1 MPAKLRSGRK
11 ATCPYLPVRI
21 GIRCFRCARTGYQLV
36 IPNERLGQGAA
47 IYTDDDE
54 IGRAVAADL
63 EECWQGEGWYRICF
77 TDGMGSYP
85 ATWYGTEADL
95 ADDLRGAYGDAG
107 EIHLPYAEISVIDQ
121 AVEKVWQGEG
131 WYRVT
136 GGDGEKWEP
145 DFYVT
150 RECLVAALR
159 DAYDEASFSGAICV
173 PRVEPAP
180 DPNRRRTHAF

>member
-1 MPAKLRSGRK
+1 M
-11 ATCPYLPVRI
+11 
-21 GIRCFRCARTGYQLV
+21 
-36 IPNERLGQGAA
+36 
-47 IYTDDDE
+47 YTDDDE

-63 EECWQGEGWYRICF
+63 EEC
-77 TDGMGSYP
+77 
-85 ATWYGTEADL
+85 
-95 ADDLRGAYGDAG
+95 
-107 EIHLPYAEISVIDQ
+107 
-121 AVEKVWQGEG
+121 WQGEG

-159 DAYDEASFSGAICV
+159 DAYDEASFNGAICV

-180 DPNRRRTHAF
+180 DPNRRRTHAFRTAP

>member
-1 MPAKLRSGRK
+1 
-11 ATCPYLPVRI
+11 
-21 GIRCFRCARTGYQLV
+21 
-36 IPNERLGQGAA
+36 
-47 IYTDDDE
+47 
-54 IGRAVAADL
+54 
-63 EECWQGEGWYRICF
+63 
-77 TDGMGSYP
+77 MGSYP
-85 ATWYGTEADL
+85 ATWYGAEADL
-95 ADDLRGAYGDAG
+95 AGGLRGAYGDAG
-107 EIHLPYAEISVIDQ
+107 EIILPYAEISVIDQ

>member
-1 MPAKLRSGRK
+1 MEPKRTLPTTFAVPTGMPARSI
-11 ATCPYLPVRI
+11 CP
-21 GIRCFRCARTGYQLV
+21 T
-36 IPNERLGQGAA
+36 
-47 IYTDDDE
+47 
-54 IGRAVAADL
+54 
-63 EECWQGEGWYRICF
+63 
-77 TDGMGSYP
+77 
-85 ATWYGTEADL
+85 
-95 ADDLRGAYGDAG
+95 
-107 EIHLPYAEISVIDQ
+107 EISVIDQ

>member
-1 MPAKLRSGRK
+1 M
-11 ATCPYLPVRI
+11 
-21 GIRCFRCARTGYQLV
+21 
-36 IPNERLGQGAA
+36 
-47 IYTDDDE
+47 YTDDDE

-107 EIHLPYAEISVIDQ
+107 EIHLPYAEISVI
-121 AVEKVWQGEG
+121 
-131 WYRVT
+131 
-136 GGDGEKWEP
+136 
-145 DFYVT
+145 YVT

-180 DPNRRRTHAF
+180 NPNRRRTHAF

>member
-1 MPAKLRSGRK
+1 M
-11 ATCPYLPVRI
+11 
-21 GIRCFRCARTGYQLV
+21 
-36 IPNERLGQGAA
+36 
-47 IYTDDDE
+47 YTDDDE

-136 GGDGEKWEP
+136 GGDGENRTGGIA
-145 DFYVT
+145 T
-150 RECLVAALR
+150 RFPQPAAYGTYGVPPVIR
-159 DAYDEASFSGAICV
+159 PWKTPGSGASPIHSRTNAHLCAYASEHLGTYMATKAGGSP
-173 PRVEPAP
+173 PRR
-180 DPNRRRTHAF
+180 NRKDRSQ

>member
-1 MPAKLRSGRK
+1 M
-11 ATCPYLPVRI
+11 
-21 GIRCFRCARTGYQLV
+21 
-36 IPNERLGQGAA
+36 
-47 IYTDDDE
+47 YTDDDE

-85 ATWYGTEADL
+85 ATWYGTQADL

-180 DPNRRRTHAF
+180 DPNRPWKTPGSGASPIHSRTNAHLCAYASEHLGTYMATKAGGSAPRRNRKDRSQ

>member
-1 MPAKLRSGRK
+1 M
-11 ATCPYLPVRI
+11 
-21 GIRCFRCARTGYQLV
+21 
-36 IPNERLGQGAA
+36 
-47 IYTDDDE
+47 
-54 IGRAVAADL
+54 
-63 EECWQGEGWYRICF
+63 
-77 TDGMGSYP
+77 
-85 ATWYGTEADL
+85 
-95 ADDLRGAYGDAG
+95 
-107 EIHLPYAEISVIDQ
+107 
-121 AVEKVWQGEG
+121 
-131 WYRVT
+131 T

>member
-1 MPAKLRSGRK
+1 M
-11 ATCPYLPVRI
+11 
-21 GIRCFRCARTGYQLV
+21 
-36 IPNERLGQGAA
+36 
-47 IYTDDDE
+47 YTDDDE

-95 ADDLRGAYGDAG
+95 ADDLRGAY
-107 EIHLPYAEISVIDQ
+107 
-121 AVEKVWQGEG
+121 
-131 WYRVT
+131 
-136 GGDGEKWEP
+136 
-145 DFYVT
+145 
-150 RECLVAALR
+150 
-159 DAYDEASFSGAICV
+159 DEASFSGAICV

>member
-1 MPAKLRSGRK
+1 MHM
-11 ATCPYLPVRI
+11 
-21 GIRCFRCARTGYQLV
+21 
-36 IPNERLGQGAA
+36 
-47 IYTDDDE
+47 DDDE

-63 EECWQGEGWYRICF
+63 EECWQGAGWYRVCF
-77 TDGMGSYP
+77 TDGRGSYP

-107 EIHLPYAEISVIDQ
+107 EVHLPYAEISVIDQ
-121 AVEKVWQGEG
+121 AVEKVWRGEG

-136 GGDGEKWEP
+136 DGDGEKWEP

-159 DAYDEASFSGAICV
+159 DAYDEASIGGAICV
-173 PRVEPAP
+173 PCVEPAP
-180 DPNRRRTHAF
+180 DPSRRARAL

>member
-1 MPAKLRSGRK
+1 M
-11 ATCPYLPVRI
+11 
-21 GIRCFRCARTGYQLV
+21 
-36 IPNERLGQGAA
+36 
-47 IYTDDDE
+47 YTDDDE

-159 DAYDEASFSGAICV
+159 DAYDEASFSGDICV